1 MRRQKDELQPA
12 DEKRDGHDD
21 EPRVLQRRDERLSGR
36 ALVNATRHRRRL
48 GNLVG
53 APGKPGRG
61 DHDDGERDKADD
73 ADAPAIAVRKP
84 LADRRGNHGADR
96 SGGRD
101 DAIDE
106 AAQLRRDGARGDR
119 HRQRRRGA
127 GKRSADQNAGA
138 DHHGDKPVRGGK
150 RHKTD
155 DIHERAGNHDRA
167 KAEARRQCAGDGLQE
182 APSKVLDGDRQRE
195 IGHRNVDVVRQRLH
209 EQAEALTQT
218 HAEAEHDRR
227 ADEDRQRR
235 SERTQICT

>member
-1 MRRQKDELQPA
+1 MP
-12 DEKRDGHDD
+12 
-21 EPRVLQRRDERLSGR
+21 
-36 ALVNATRHRRRL
+36 
-48 GNLVG
+48 
-53 APGKPGRG
+53 
-61 DHDDGERDKADD
+61 
-73 ADAPAIAVRKP
+73 
-84 LADRRGNHGADR
+84 
-96 SGGRD
+96 
-101 DAIDE
+101 IDQ
-106 AAQLRRDGARGDR
+106 AAQLRGDGARGDR

-195 IGHRNVDVVRQRLH
+195 IGHRNVDVLRQRLH

-235 SERTQICT
+235 SEPRKFARRAAINRLRLGGAMMCRRLLMRRDILSTAAPAEQLCGSLSGAVMQPPLPVERLAHDLIQIVVLRRPSELGADAVVGGDDCRRGGGPICARENRRRRPF